1 MVVVVAILVI
11 VLLSIGVIALNMR
24 RSSIEKRSVTGYKKT
39 LGVLSD
45 VVKRSESFGD
55 IHQPTD
61 EEIGQPHIARLEDS
75 SYIESPDAPKVVVVK
90 PDIGEIPRVKILP
103 SNIAKD
109 SKIVFDDFTPS
120 SVPPPLNT
128 VRVKVDTP
136 SPDNDLSGLV
146 AKLRPDTPELKEL
159 RAQAKP
165 QVKKAVTKQSAAQ
178 KVPASQSP
186 NKEKSLTIS
195 SGESEAL
202 SSAEALP
209 KKSHVTDGPLTEVID
224 LADLQNVVKP
234 SSVTKRR
241 LDTSGSMDQMD
252 TSSVEDVSDDDN
264 GFGFITGNARL
275 RKISTVAASV
285 VAVAALSAGIAELT
299 SSNTGSNQTALASGQ
314 HLSKTKS
321 NISAKTPKKQAV
333 KTPPV
338 NSGSNGI
345 APISA
350 SPSVVSY
357 AAPKGTYTITIKA
370 SPQGQCWVGV
380 QSKANGPYLW
390 MSTISP
396 GSSAT
401 YHASGPIVVRVGAP
415 PYATIEVNGL
425 EVSFPKSNVQPFD
438 MVFTPVNSGTQ
449 SSS

>member
-75 SYIESPDAPKVVVVK
+75 SYIESPDAPKVVVAK

-241 LDTSGSMDQMD
+241 LDTSGSTDQMD

-275 RKISTVAASV
+275 RKISTVAEILLFVLLRCCPDAK
-285 VAVAALSAGIAELT
+285 AV
-299 SSNTGSNQTALASGQ
+299 
-314 HLSKTKS
+314 
-321 NISAKTPKKQAV
+321 
-333 KTPPV
+333 
-338 NSGSNGI
+338 
-345 APISA
+345 
-350 SPSVVSY
+350 
-357 AAPKGTYTITIKA
+357 
-370 SPQGQCWVGV
+370 
-380 QSKANGPYLW
+380 
-390 MSTISP
+390 
-396 GSSAT
+396 
-401 YHASGPIVVRVGAP
+401 
-415 PYATIEVNGL
+415 
-425 EVSFPKSNVQPFD
+425 
-438 MVFTPVNSGTQ
+438 
-449 SSS
+449 